1 MSNDTTAYQA
11 CEVCFAYALTLNGK
25 CLNCYQA
32 GREAV
37 NRHNIAV
44 YNRLPALS
52 PLHETFRSP
61 LSSRG
66 FKRTWTS
73 K

>member
-1 MSNDTTAYQA
+1 MADTTAYQA

-25 CLNCYQA
+25 CLNCDQLA
-32 GREAV
+32 RDNV
-37 NRHNIAV
+37 NAINIAA
-44 YNRLPALS
+44 YNALPALS
-52 PLHETFRSP
+52 PLHETYRSG
-61 LSSRG
+61 RY

>member
-1 MSNDTTAYQA
+1 MSTTTAFQA
-11 CEVCFAYALTLNGK
+11 CEECFAYALTLNGK
-25 CLNCYQA
+25 CLNCTLA
-32 GREAV
+32 EVAV
-37 NRHNIAV
+37 NAVNIAA

-52 PLHETFRSP
+52 PLHDTFRSG
-61 LSSRG
+61 RY